1 MLNILESISSFLW
14 GTPLLVFLLTA
25 NLILIYYSKLL
36 PLNGFIHAIK
46 LVFKKE
52 DDDLVEGQLT
62 HFEALSNA
70 LAATIGMGNIA
81 GVAVAIY
88 QGGPGAIFWMWVSA
102 LVGMNTKFFECTLA
116 VLYRGKDYQGEVQGG
131 PMYTI
136 EKGMGEKFKPLAIMF
151 AVFGLVGTLALF
163 QINQLAS
170 FLKTSYSVD
179 TMISGL
185 VFSIVLIYILLGGLK
200 RIAQFTS
207 KVVPLMA
214 FLYVSLCLVILI
226 KNYDLIIPTFSSIF
240 SHAFGLN
247 SAVGGITGY
256 AIMHVIQT
264 GVKRAAFS
272 NEAGIGTAP
281 MAHGNA
287 KTNEPIAEGYV
298 AMVGPFIDTILV
310 CTLTALTILIGIKG
324 AGELGSLNGINLTTF
339 AFTNELGEFG
349 RHALCIIIFLFA
361 FSTMIGMA
369 NYNKKC
375 WDYLFKGK
383 YKLTD
388 KTFIAF
394 YGLAI
399 AIAAIIKMNMV
410 IAVIDICYALMAV
423 PNIIVT
429 VYLAKQV
436 KVKLKEYNK
445 KYRGPN
451 V

>member
-1 MLNILESISSFLW
+1 MLQILESISGFLW
-14 GTPLLVFLLTA
+14 GTPLLVFLLVA
-25 NLILIYYSKLL
+25 NIILIYHSKLL
-36 PLNGFIHAIK
+36 PLSGFVHAIK
-46 LVFKKE
+46 LIFKKE
-52 DDDLVEGQLT
+52 EDDKVEGQLS

-102 LVGMNTKFFECTLA
+102 LIGMNTKFFECTLA

-136 EKGMGEKFKPLAIMF
+136 EKGMGEKYKFLSILF

-179 TMISGL
+179 PMLSGAI
-185 VFSIVLIYILLGGLK
+185 FAIVLIYILLGGLK
-200 RIAQFTS
+200 RIAMFTS

-214 FLYVSLCLVILI
+214 ILYILLCLTILF
-226 KNYDLIIPTFSSIF
+226 KNYDLIFPTLASIF
-240 SHAFGLN
+240 TEAFGIK
-247 SAVGGITGY
+247 SAVGGVTGF

-298 AMVGPFIDTILV
+298 AMLGPFIDTIMV
-310 CTLTALTILIGIKG
+310 CTLTAVTILIGIQG
-324 AGELGSLNGINLTTF
+324 AGDLGTLNGINLTTF
-339 AFTNELGEFG
+339 AFTNELGEWG
-349 RHALCIIIFLFA
+349 RHALCVIIFLFA

-394 YGLAI
+394 YGIAI

-423 PNIIVT
+423 PNIIAT
-429 VYLAKQV
+429 VYLAG
-436 KVKLKEYNK
+436 KVKERLADYNK
-445 KYRGPN
+445 KYRG
-451 V
+451 